1 MPCHFGNFDNTAEV
15 EYPWHWSGLGTPL
28 PYTNVDRWAILG
40 NRGYCILALGIIH
53 AYIRYKA
60 PFNFLKKLERAN
72 RHVGEEGR
80 NACRRIPTA
89 VRHASALFELEL
101 LEVGAAG
108 GDRPEP
114 AVRHLRAAVA
124 SL

>member
-15 EYPWHWSGLGTPL
+15 EYPWHWSGLGTKHRL
-28 PYTNVDRWAILG
+28 NT
-40 NRGYCILALGIIH
+40 
-53 AYIRYKA
+53 
-60 PFNFLKKLERAN
+60 KKLERVN

-80 NACRRIPTA
+80 DACRRIPTT
-89 VRHASALFELEL
+89 VRHAGAHFELEL